1 MLPEPTPA
9 WARSTISSARFGFSH
24 RFRRPVHLLEPGV
37 FRLWD
42 VMEGVVDAGGLLAA
56 GRQRE
61 TLRLDTARGEVF
73 LGPKQSV
80 CDLQPLPVRCL
91 RFEIDE
97 ILELDAKA
105 VRYADEGAEPR
116 IARSFFDLAES
127 RSIHS
132 EHSGKLLL
140 GKPRGFSQAHYLLTH
155 FSFCS

>member
-1 MLPEPTPA
+1 MRAASWL
-9 WARSTISSARFGFSH
+9 RGGKGRRCVSTRQEARF
-24 RFRRPVHLLEPGV
+24 
-37 FRLWD
+37 W
-42 VMEGVVDAGGLLAA
+42 
-56 GRQRE
+56 
-61 TLRLDTARGEVF
+61 
-73 LGPKQSV
+73 GPKQSV

-105 VRYADEGAEPR
+105 VRYADEGAEPG

>member
-1 MLPEPTPA
+1 MLPEPTPV

-42 VMEGVVDAGGLLAA
+42 VTEGVVDAGRPLGCGAAKGDVAPRYGKRRGFSGAETIGLRFAA
-56 GRQRE
+56 SE
-61 TLRLDTARGEVF
+61 M
-73 LGPKQSV
+73 
-80 CDLQPLPVRCL
+80 RCL

-116 IARSFFDLAES
+116 IARSLFDLAES
-127 RSIHS
+127 RSIHA
-132 EHSGKLLL
+132 EHGGELLL
-140 GKPRGFSQAHYLLTH
+140 GEPCGVSQAHYLLTH